1 MRTEVLTTNLFD
13 CFYWMANLCSEE
25 FSYFEN
31 MRTEVLTTNL
41 FDCFYSRADE
51 P

>member
-1 MRTEVLTTNLFD
+1 MVLYHITQLS
-13 CFYWMANLCSEE
+13 LRESVCSEE
-25 FSYFEN
+25 FSFLEI

-41 FDCFYSRADE
+41 FDCFYSRADA